1 MREVL
6 KAMDPGV
13 RKAIRERH
21 GIKEE
26 DFLIMTGNKIDKS
39 KW

>member
-21 GIKEE
+21 GMIVLTYSDERV
-26 DFLIMTGNKIDKS
+26 
-39 KW
+39 